1 MSGKISKLR
10 KGAILGEGAYGKVYQ
25 AESAQGHKLAVK
37 RPLVNSTAD
46 NFIESLREADI
57 ASRFR
62 HPHIINT
69 SIHWNSPFECPLS
82 PTVSG
87 IKDDSISFIM
97 ERAIDIKNYKNGSG
111 YNMKDIKTLMTH
123 CLLGLEYLH
132 HYKVTH
138 QDIKT
143 QNILY
148 LDTNNGPIFKIS
160 DLGLAYWNNKF
171 GYKAETVCTSWYR
184 APEIVKGKSYDTKID
199 IWSLGCVMFEF
210 LTGYPLFR
218 DVYEDKNEL
227 ISQIME
233 VLIPNYSTRK
243 GHITWDVFWKRHPI
257 KLPIDEDYYNCKLF
271 LQSMLEQ
278 DPSYRKSATD
288 LLAHPFLES
297 HSGYIRHVRTIY
309 PLIHNIYPIINVRTT
324 RERIFASNLA
334 INIIKFRPDLV
345 EDNYRTM
352 FHAMRLFETY
362 IEHHVQ
368 TYPQKYQYETPS
380 NGLYWSY
387 NGTVVR
393 FMTCFFI
400 MNKYLSLLKEPYTW
414 SSLITEKYNAD
425 TDHLLARET
434 EMYIVVHIF
443 KYNVYEHTIIDIAG
457 HLDMN
462 LTNNEI
468 YEMFKI
474 YISHQWTNISAK
486 DILEYCIQQIN
497 KKKKHEL
504 SNTNDPI
511 RQINKKKH

>member
-1 MSGKISKLR
+1 MSSKIGKLR
-10 KGAILGEGAYGKVYQ
+10 KGNVLGEGAYGKVYQ
-25 AESAQGHKLAVK
+25 AESSQGHKLAVK
-37 RPLVNSTAD
+37 RPLVDSSAD

-57 ASRFR
+57 ASRFK

-82 PTVSG
+82 PTASG

-97 ERAIDIKNYKNGSG
+97 ERANDIKNYKNGNG
-111 YNMKDIKTLMTH
+111 YNMHDIKTLMAH

-148 LDTNNGPIFKIS
+148 CDTPSGPVFKIS

-171 GYKAETVCTSWYR
+171 GHRASIVCTSWYR
-184 APEIVKGKSYDTKID
+184 APEIVRGKSYDTKID

-218 DVYEDKNEL
+218 NVTEDRNEL
-227 ISQIME
+227 ISQVME
-233 VLIPNYSTRK
+233 ATIPNYSTRR
-243 GHITWDVFWKRHPI
+243 GHITWNTFWSMHPI
-257 KLPIDEDYYNCKLF
+257 KVPIDSDIYQCKLF

-278 DPSYRKSATD
+278 DPLMRKSATD
-288 LLAHPFLES
+288 LLSHPFLET
-297 HSGYIRHVRTIY
+297 HANYIRHVRILY
-309 PLIHNIYPIINVRTT
+309 PLVPNIYPIINIHTT
-324 RERIFASNLA
+324 KERIFGSDLA
-334 INIIKFRPDLV
+334 ISIIEMRPDLV

-352 FHAMRLFETY
+352 FHAMRLFEAY
-362 IEHHVQ
+362 IDDQIQ
-368 TYPQKYQYETPS
+368 TCPRKYEYETPN

-400 MNKYLSLLKEPYTW
+400 MNKYLSLLKKPYTW
-414 SSLITEKYNAD
+414 STLVSEKYNTPD
-425 TDHLLARET
+425 NYKLAKDCEK
-434 EMYIVVHIF
+434 YIVAHIF
-443 KYNVYEHTIIDIAG
+443 KYNVYEHTILDIAG
-457 HLDMN
+457 HLNMN

-468 YEMFKI
+468 YEIFKI
-474 YISHQWTNISAK
+474 YISHQWTNMSAK
-486 DILEYCIQQIN
+486 DVLEYCIQQIN
-497 KKKKHEL
+497 KK
-504 SNTNDPI
+504 
-511 RQINKKKH
+511 RR

>member
-10 KGAILGEGAYGKVYQ
+10 KGTVLGEGAYGKVYQ
-25 AESAQGHKLAVK
+25 AESSQGLKFAVK
-37 RPLVNSTAD
+37 RPLVDSTAD

-69 SIHWNSPFECPLS
+69 SIHWSSPFECPLS

-97 ERAIDIKNYKNGSG
+97 ERAIDIKNYKGGNG
-111 YNMKDIKTLMTH
+111 YTMKDIKTLMTH

-148 LDTNNGPIFKIS
+148 CDTPTGPIFKIS

-171 GYKAETVCTSWYR
+171 GYRASIVCTSWYR
-184 APEIVKGKSYDTKID
+184 APEIVRGKSYDTKID

-218 DVYEDKNEL
+218 DVTEDRNDL
-227 ISQIME
+227 ISDIMGR
-233 VLIPNYSTRK
+233 LIPNYSTT
-243 GHITWDVFWKRHPI
+243 GGYITWDLFWKRHPI
-257 KLPIDEDYYNCKLF
+257 KIRDEDQYYCKSF
-271 LQSMLEQ
+271 IQSMLEQ
-278 DPSYRKSATD
+278 DPSLRKSATD
-288 LLAHPFLES
+288 LLAHPFLDT
-297 HSGYIRHVRTIY
+297 HSTYIKYVRSSY
-309 PLIHNIYPIINVRTT
+309 PLITNIYPVINVISTK
-324 RERIFASNLA
+324 ERIFGSDLA
-334 INIIKFRPDLV
+334 ISIIKLRPDLV

-352 FHAMRLFETY
+352 FHAMRLFDAY
-362 IEHHVQ
+362 IEDQVR
-368 TYPQKYQYETPS
+368 TCPKKYEYETDN

-400 MNKYLSLLKEPYTW
+400 MNKYLSLLKKPYTW
-414 SSLITEKYNAD
+414 TSLVSEKYNNEANYK
-425 TDHLLARET
+425 LAKDCEK
-434 EMYIVVHIF
+434 YIVAHIF
-443 KYNVYEHTIIDIAG
+443 KYNVYEHTILDIAG
-457 HLDMN
+457 HFDMK
-462 LTNNEI
+462 LTNKDI
-468 YEMFKI
+468 YEMFNI
-474 YISHQWTNISAK
+474 YIKYQWTSMSAK
-486 DILEYCIQQIN
+486 DVLEYCIRKIN
-497 KKKKHEL
+497 DKKH
-504 SNTNDPI
+504 
-511 RQINKKKH
+511 

>member
-1 MSGKISKLR
+1 MSSKISKLR
-10 KGAILGEGAYGKVYQ
+10 KGNVLGEGAYGKVYQ
-25 AESAQGHKLAVK
+25 AETTQGLKLAVK
-37 RPLVNSTAD
+37 RPLVDSNAD

-69 SIHWNSPFECPLS
+69 TIHWDSPFECPLS

-97 ERAIDIKNYKNGSG
+97 ERAIDIKNYKNGNG
-111 YNMKDIKTLMTH
+111 YSMNDIKTLMTH

-148 LDTNNGPIFKIS
+148 LNTDTGPIFKIS

-171 GYKAETVCTSWYR
+171 GYRANIVCTSWYR
-184 APEIVKGKSYDTKID
+184 APEIVRGQVYDTKID

-218 DVYEDKNEL
+218 HVTEDRNEL
-227 ISQIME
+227 ISSIME
-233 VLIPNYSTRK
+233 DLIPNYSMGK
-243 GHITWDVFWKRHPI
+243 KHITWNVFWKRHLIRVPI
-257 KLPIDEDYYNCKLF
+257 TDDIHNCKLF
-271 LQSMLEQ
+271 LQAMLEQ
-278 DPSYRKSATD
+278 DPRMRKSATD
-288 LLAHPFLES
+288 LLSHPFLETS
-297 HSGYIRHVRTIY
+297 YSYISRVRNMY
-309 PLIHNIYPIINVRTT
+309 PLVYNIYSIINVRTT
-324 RERIFASNLA
+324 QERIFASNLA
-334 INIIKFRPDLV
+334 IRIIKARADLV

-352 FHAMRLFETY
+352 FHAMRLFEAF
-362 IEHHVQ
+362 IEDQVQ
-368 TYPQKYQYETPS
+368 TCPQKYEYTTEQ

-400 MNKYLSLLKEPYTW
+400 MNKYLSLLKKPYTW
-414 SSLITEKYNAD
+414 ASLVSDEYKTESHYTLAKDTEKYIVA
-425 TDHLLARET
+425 HL
-434 EMYIVVHIF
+434 F
-443 KYNVYEHTIIDIAG
+443 KYNVYDHTIIDIAG
-457 HLDMN
+457 HLDMKLSN
-462 LTNNEI
+462 TEI

-474 YISHQWTNISAK
+474 YISHQWTNISANAV
-486 DILEYCIQQIN
+486 LEYCIGKIN
-497 KKKKHEL
+497 KMK
-504 SNTNDPI
+504 
-511 RQINKKKH
+511 R

>member
-10 KGAILGEGAYGKVYQ
+10 KGTVLGEGAYGKVYQ
-25 AESAQGHKLAVK
+25 AESTHGHKLAVK
-37 RPLVNSTAD
+37 RPLVDSTSD

-69 SIHWNSPFECPLS
+69 SVHWNSPFECPLS
-82 PTVSG
+82 PTVNG
-87 IKDDSISFIM
+87 IKDDSITLIM
-97 ERAIDIKNYKNGSG
+97 ERANDIKNYKNGSG
-111 YNMKDIKTLMTH
+111 YTIHDIKTLMTH

-148 LDTNNGPIFKIS
+148 CDTPNGPVFKIS

-171 GYKAETVCTSWYR
+171 GHRASIVCTSWYR
-184 APEIVKGKSYDTKID
+184 APEIVRGRSYDTKID

-210 LTGYPLFR
+210 LTGYHLFKN
-218 DVYEDKNEL
+218 VTEDNNDL
-227 ISQIME
+227 ISSIME
-233 VLIPNYSTRK
+233 GLIPNYSTRR
-243 GHITWDVFWKRHPI
+243 GHITWNTFWSMHPI
-257 KLPIDEDYYNCKLF
+257 KIQAGEDLYYCKLF

-278 DPSYRKSATD
+278 DPLYRKSATD
-288 LLAHPFLES
+288 LLSHPFLYPYTN
-297 HSGYIRHVRTIY
+297 YIRQVRCQYPLSTDIY
-309 PLIHNIYPIINVRTT
+309 PTINVRTT
-324 RERIFASNLA
+324 RERIFASDLA
-334 INIIKFRPDLV
+334 MNIIKVRPDLV

-352 FHAMRLFETY
+352 FHAMRLFEAY
-362 IEHHVQ
+362 IENQVQ
-368 TYPQKYQYETPS
+368 TCPHRYEYETAS

-400 MNKYLSLLKEPYTW
+400 MNKYLSLLKKPYTW
-414 SSLITEKYNAD
+414 STLVSEKYNTPD
-425 TDHLLARET
+425 NYKLAKEC
-434 EMYIVVHIF
+434 EKYIVAHIF
-443 KYNVYEHTIIDIAG
+443 KYNVYEHTILDIAG

-468 YEMFKI
+468 YEIFKI
-474 YISHQWTNISAK
+474 YISHQWATNAR
-486 DILEYCIQQIN
+486 DALEHCIQEIN
-497 KKKKHEL
+497 KKKQH
-504 SNTNDPI
+504 
-511 RQINKKKH
+511 